1 MTNSLE
7 LIMLVL
13 AENTFVMYIEF
24 LVSHAYMCVYELPFI
39 VAWTEGYFPDGFICH
54 LILCLI
60 SENGAIH

>member
-24 LVSHAYMCVYELPFI
+24 LVSHAYMCVYVLPFI
-39 VAWTEGYFPDGFICH
+39 VAWTEGYYINSRW
-54 LILCLI
+54 I
-60 SENGAIH
+60 SFAT